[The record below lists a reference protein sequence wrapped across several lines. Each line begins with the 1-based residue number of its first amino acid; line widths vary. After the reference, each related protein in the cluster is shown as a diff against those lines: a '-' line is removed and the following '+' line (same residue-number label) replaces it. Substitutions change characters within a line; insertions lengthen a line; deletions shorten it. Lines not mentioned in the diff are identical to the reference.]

1 MPASK
6 PYQLLEVSV
15 MSAQDLEPMW
25 GKMKTYATA
34 WIHTRR
40 KLSTRIDTVGGANP
54 TWNDKFVFRVNEE
67 FLNLDDSSVMIEI
80 YATNW
85 FRDTLVGTVR
95 VLVSNVVSQPQTF
108 HNKWYTGGMRCVA
121 LQVRRPS
128 GRPQGILNVGMAV
141 LDSSMRSMPLYSGAS
156 AVGYCDLMG
165 IKDHDTHQDPN
176 YHRQTQQT
184 QNDENVIDRPF
195 KPKLLRSRSEKSSMF
210 EHLSVANS
218 SLIAVP
224 KKPASSILDEP
235 EFVNLKIK
243 KGKASSVISGAEL
256 QEKPKPKGKKKKASS
271 IVGVPIFSKTEPV
284 SKPDKKSGGSIVGKQ
299 NLKPSAS
306 FPHKASSVWS
316 ESEVGPSASEVAMA
330 IMERRYPLD
339 DARSSVLDGW
349 SEDGSEEGLR
359 SKLERWRR
367 EKTPLY
373 DHGFSKSSSFRSN
386 GSGHNRR
393 HTVADVPGVFSCFGS
408 VCGMEFQCV
417 CGDPNDMD
425 HDGGLSP

>member
-15 MSAQDLEPMW
+15 MSAQDLEPTW

-40 KLSTRIDTVGGANP
+40 KLSTRIDSVGGANP
-54 TWNDKFVFRVNEE
+54 TWNDKFVFRVDEE
-67 FLNLDDSSVMIEI
+67 FLCLDDSSVMIEI

-85 FRDTLVGTVR
+85 LRDTLVGTVR
-95 VLVSNVVSQPQTF
+95 VLVGNVVSHPQTS
-108 HNKWYTGGMRCVA
+108 HNKHYTGGMRCVA

-156 AVGYCDLMG
+156 AVGYSDLMRLG
-165 IKDHDTHQDPN
+165 DVDTHQDPN
-176 YHRQTQQT
+176 YHRQTRHDK
-184 QNDENVIDRPF
+184 NDESVAERPF
-195 KPKLLRSRSEKSSMF
+195 KPVLLRSRSESSSMY

-235 EFVNLKIK
+235 CFAGLKSK
-243 KGKASSVISGAEL
+243 KGKASSVVSGEEL
-256 QEKPKPKGKKKKASS
+256 REKPKPKGKKKRSSS
-271 IVGVPIFSKTEPV
+271 IIGVPIFSKPEPV
-284 SKPDKKSGGSIVGKQ
+284 SKKSGGSIVGKQ
-299 NLKPSAS
+299 GLKPSAS

-330 IMERRYPLD
+330 IMERKYPLD

-349 SEDGSEEGLR
+349 SEDGSEEGLQ

-367 EKTPLY
+367 EKTPLF
-373 DHGFSKSSSFRSN
+373 DRGSSKSSSFQWD
-386 GSGHNRR
+386 HKRR
-393 HTVADVPGVFSCFGS
+393 HTVDDVPGMFSCFGS

-417 CGDPNDMD
+417 CGDPNGAMD

>member
-1 MPASK
+1 
-6 PYQLLEVSV
+6 
-15 MSAQDLEPMW
+15 MSGQDLEPMW
-25 GKMKTYATA
+25 GKMKTYAIA
-34 WIHTRR
+34 WIHPRR
-40 KLSTRIDTVGGANP
+40 KLSTRIDSIGGANP
-54 TWNDKFVFRVNEE
+54 TWNDKFVFRVDEE
-67 FLNLDDSSVMIEI
+67 FLRLDDSSVMIEI

-95 VLVSNVVSQPQTF
+95 VLVGNVVSSPQIF
-108 HNKWYTGGMRCVA
+108 HNKCYTGTMRCVA

-165 IKDHDTHQDPN
+165 LGAHDIPQDPN
-176 YHRQTQQT
+176 YHRKTQQN
-184 QNDENVIDRPF
+184 QNDENVTEKPF
-195 KPKLLRSRSEKSSMF
+195 KPILLRSRSEKSSMF

-224 KKPASSILDEP
+224 KKPASSILDGP
-235 EFVNLKIK
+235 DFVGLNFK
-243 KGKASSVISGAEL
+243 KGKASSVVSGEEL
-256 QEKPKPKGKKKKASS
+256 REKPKPKGKKKKSSS
-271 IVGVPIFSKTEPV
+271 IIGVPIFSKPEPV

-299 NLKPSAS
+299 GLKPSAS
-306 FPHKASSVWS
+306 FPHKGSSVWS

-330 IMERRYPLD
+330 IMERKYPLD

-349 SEDGSEEGLR
+349 SLDGSEEGLQ

-367 EKTPLY
+367 EKTPVY
-373 DHGFSKSSSFRSN
+373 DRGFSKSSSFRSN
-386 GSGHNRR
+386 GSLLKRR
-393 HTVADVPGVFSCFGS
+393 HTVADIPGAFSCFGS

-417 CGDPNDMD
+417 CGDPNMD